1 MARKTKTNKPLIKS
15 NNNIINNLKLITNLL
30 KGVHFDTY
38 SSDYLSNS
46 DSDKT
51 RKSIDTSLD
60 KLINTA
66 YAQNTVSNLSKLY
79 DQQSALDTNNI
90 GLNMFE
96 DPILSTNLVTTWMI
110 QRWIQD
116 QEDDINLVL
125 KYMPKLKEAM
135 TCKKDLVLSADHFS
149 KDFCSFHKYNSD
161 DTDGS
166 LFARRIDEIKRVYNL
181 AENFELWYEK
191 AQNYGECFI
200 YIAPYSEA
208 FSKLLKNKSN
218 TRFRGFNE
226 STTLLEFNQDYIEN
240 NIINESELETVQKAF
255 DEVGI
260 NSLTINFNEGLL
272 LSEAKKLDA
281 VRESGIL
288 KQESLYESFMA
299 FQESTSIQEDSKYKL
314 DKKLIPDDLEFDDKE
329 DERYSSDGLVN
340 LKQKAEDDVK
350 IKVPGCIVKELE
362 RKNVI
367 PLYIGDTCL
376 GYYYIEI
383 KTSELGV
390 LDDPNAYNMSAGM
403 VGYVTASLKNV
414 KDTRVGDTITDADNP
429 CSEPLPGYK
438 KVNPMVYCGL
448 YPMDGSDYENLKVAL
463 EKLKLND
470 AALEYEQETSAALGF
485 GFRCGFLGMLHLEV
499 IQERIEREFDLSIVF
514 TSPSVRYT
522 VHMKDGETLYID
534 NPLEYPDPMRV
545 DWAEEP
551 YIQANI
557 ITPTEYVGPI
567 ITLCLEKRGSQ
578 TQMNYLDTK
587 RVELIYEMPL
597 SEVLFDFYDRLK
609 SISRGYAS
617 FDYNVIENRRTDLVR
632 MEILVNG
639 DPVDA
644 LSCLVYRG
652 NAQTRGRQIVERLQG
667 EIPRQQFKI
676 AIQAA
681 IGGQIIARET
691 VNAYRKDVTAKC
703 YGGDIS
709 RKRKLLEKQK
719 EGKKRMK
726 MVGNVEIPQSA
737 FLAVLKTEEDK

>member
-1 MARKTKTNKPLIKS
+1 MAVDTSHKRNFCIIAHIDHGKSTLADRFIERARLVQARGPMESQILDNMDIERERGITIKS
-15 NNNIINNLKLITNLL
+15 QAVT
-30 KGVHFDTY
+30 VPYTA
-38 SSDYLSNS
+38 SDGEVYEL
-46 DSDKT
+46 
-51 RKSIDTSLD
+51 
-60 KLINTA
+60 
-66 YAQNTVSNLSKLY
+66 
-79 DQQSALDTNNI
+79 
-90 GLNMFE
+90 
-96 DPILSTNLVTTWMI
+96 NLVDTPGHVDFTYEVSRAISSCEGALLLIDATQGVEAQTLANLYLAMEHNLEI
-110 QRWIQD
+110 IPVINKIDLASADIDSCLHQIDHDLGLDPEMAVKVSAKTGEGVDLLYEAIVNYIPAPEGKNNEPLKALIFDSHYDPYRGVIVHARIFNGKVRVGD
-116 QEDDINLVL
+116 EIVFMHSNATYKVEDLGLFQINLISKPML
-125 KYMPKLKEAM
+125 EA
-135 TCKKDLVLSADHFS
+135 
-149 KDFCSFHKYNSD
+149 
-161 DTDGS
+161 
-166 LFARRIDEIKRVYNL
+166 
-181 AENFELWYEK
+181 
-191 AQNYGECFI
+191 
-200 YIAPYSEA
+200 
-208 FSKLLKNKSN
+208 
-218 TRFRGFNE
+218 
-226 STTLLEFNQDYIEN
+226 
-240 NIINESELETVQKAF
+240 
-255 DEVGI
+255 
-260 NSLTINFNEGLL
+260 
-272 LSEAKKLDA
+272 
-281 VRESGIL
+281 
-288 KQESLYESFMA
+288 
-299 FQESTSIQEDSKYKL
+299 
-314 DKKLIPDDLEFDDKE
+314 
-329 DERYSSDGLVN
+329 
-340 LKQKAEDDVK
+340 
-350 IKVPGCIVKELE
+350 
-362 RKNVI
+362 
-367 PLYIGDTCL
+367 GD
-376 GYYYIEI
+376 
-383 KTSELGV
+383 
-390 LDDPNAYNMSAGM
+390 
-403 VGYVTASLKNV
+403 VGYFIAGIKNIS
-414 KDTRVGDTITDADNP
+414 DIRVGDTVTLKNNMAP
-429 CSEPLPGYK
+429 EPLPGFK
-438 KVNPMVYCGL
+438 EVKPVVFSSI
-448 YPMDGSDYENLKVAL
+448 YPVDSNDYEELQDAI
-463 EKLKLND
+463 ERLKLND
-470 AALEYEQETSAALGF
+470 ASFMYEKDSSAALGF

-567 ITLCLEKRGSQ
+567 ITLCLEKRGVQ

-652 NAQTRGRQIVERLQG
+652 NAQTRGRQIVERLKG

-737 FLAVLKTEEDK
+737 FLAVLKTEDDS